1 MALHLPSPRN
11 TSPSMTL
18 RPFFWR
24 KLQNGLV
31 QTFSI
36 IALTLAIGAML
47 WILGTIFSRGGEV
60 LSWEFLTNSSKPY
73 GVPDNGI
80 ANALLG
86 TLMITVTAA
95 VIAIPIALAAG
106 IGLSEFVKQ
115 SRFANLMRFCIN
127 VMMGI
132 PSILIGLFV
141 YMLWVVP
148 QKSFSGFAGALA
160 LAILMIPVITRTT
173 EDMLRMVSDHL
184 REAALALGCSRWEMI
199 VQVVCK
205 SARNGLVS
213 GILLAVAR
221 VAGET
226 APLLFTAL
234 FADTWPRDFFTHPT
248 ANIPVLITETTT
260 NSPFEAMH
268 QVGWGAALVITLI
281 VLIINIVAKTCFREQ
296 KR

>member
-1 MALHLPSPRN
+1 MTLHSPSPTS
-11 TSPSMTL
+11 TSPKMTI
-18 RPFFWR
+18 RPLFWR
-24 KLQNGLV
+24 KVQNGLI

-60 LSWEFLTNSSKPY
+60 LSWGFLTHTSKPY
-73 GVPDNGI
+73 GIPDNGI

-86 TLMITVTAA
+86 TLMITITAA
-95 VIAIPIALAAG
+95 GIAIPIALAAG
-106 IGLSEFVKQ
+106 IGLSEFAKQ

-127 VMMGI
+127 VMMGV

-184 REAALALGCSRWEMI
+184 REAALALGCSRWKMI
-199 VQVVCK
+199 IQIVCK

-234 FADTWPRDFFTHPT
+234 FADAWPRNFFTQPT

-268 QVGWGAALVITLI
+268 QVGWGAALVIALI
-281 VLIINIVAKTCFREQ
+281 VLLINIVAKTCFREQ
-296 KR
+296 KK

>member
-1 MALHLPSPRN
+1 MAFRSNASATIPATNP
-11 TSPSMTL
+11 L
-18 RPFFWR
+18 RPLFWR
-24 KLQNGLV
+24 KAQNRLV
-31 QTFSI
+31 QTISV
-36 IALTLAIGAML
+36 IALILAIGAML
-47 WILGTIFSRGGEV
+47 WILGTIFSRGGDA
-60 LSWEFLTNSSKPY
+60 LSWAFLTNPSKPY
-73 GVPDNGI
+73 GLPNNGI

-86 TLMITVTAA
+86 TLMITTTASA
-95 VIAIPIALAAG
+95 IAIPIALAAG
-106 IGLSEFVKQ
+106 IGLSEFGKQ

-127 VMMGI
+127 VMMGV

-141 YMLWVVP
+141 YILWVVP
-148 QKSFSGFAGALA
+148 QKSFSGFAGAIA

-184 REAALALGCSRWEMI
+184 REAALALGCSRYQMI
-199 VQVVCK
+199 VQIVCK

-234 FADTWPRDFFTHPT
+234 FANTWPREFFSNPT
-248 ANIPVLITETTT
+248 ANIPVLITESTT

-268 QVGWGAALVITLI
+268 QIGWGAALVIALI
-281 VLIINIVAKTCFREQ
+281 VLLINIVAKTCFREP
-296 KR
+296 KK